1 MNPNQFHNFVKLKT
15 PPPPNSTN
23 KMYRYVIRRS
33 RHFKQNIFYNI
44 YMFLIQVA
52 HSYATEEILY
62 CY

>member
-23 KMYRYVIRRS
+23 KMYVIRRS

-52 HSYATEEILY
+52 HSYTTEEILY

>member
-23 KMYRYVIRRS
+23 KMYVIRRS

-52 HSYATEEILY
+52 HS
-62 CY
+62 

>member
-1 MNPNQFHNFVKLKT
+1 MNPNHFHNFVKLKT
-15 PPPPNSTN
+15 PPTQNSTN
-23 KMYRYVIRRS
+23 KMYVIRRS